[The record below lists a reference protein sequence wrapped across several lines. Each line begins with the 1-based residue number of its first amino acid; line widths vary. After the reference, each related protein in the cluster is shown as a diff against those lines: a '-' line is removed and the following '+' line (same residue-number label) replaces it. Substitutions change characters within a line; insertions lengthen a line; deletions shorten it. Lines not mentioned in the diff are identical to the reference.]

1 MNIEREFI
9 ERRGEERRKL
19 IANGIR
25 AIHER
30 RESDRRAANSRISA
44 WIDKFE
50 RARNKSL

>member
-9 ERRGEERRKL
+9 DRRAQQRRQN

-30 RESDRRAANSRISA
+30 RESERRADNARIAA
-44 WIDKFE
+44 WIDKFD
-50 RARNKSL
+50 RARRG